1 MITDKDQED
10 TEEKWHYIALKSEPT
25 DNGYKKSTRSL
36 SKLYRGITSNNH
48 RDFYCLSCLH
58 SYRTDNKLKEHEIC
72 NKHDYCDIRMLAE
85 GNNTLKYNHREKSLR
100 LPWAIYADFESLL
113 IKKQSYQN
121 NPEES
126 YTEKKSIHESCGY
139 SINLVS
145 SFDSKQDKHSYYRGK
160 DSANKFCEDLKKH
173 TLEIINFKDK
183 DMIPLTDKEIESY
196 EKQKVCHICKKEFCY
211 DKNEKNE
218 FKIYKKVRDHCHYT
232 GRYRNA
238 AHNICNLRCKVQ
250 REIPGKIPN
259 GSKYDYHLILR
270 N

>member
-1 MITDKDQED
+1 
-10 TEEKWHYIALKSEPT
+10 
-25 DNGYKKSTRSL
+25 
-36 SKLYRGITSNNH
+36 
-48 RDFYCLSCLH
+48 
-58 SYRTDNKLKEHEIC
+58 
-72 NKHDYCDIRMLAE
+72 MLAE
-85 GNNTLKYNHREKSLR
+85 GNNTLKYHHREKSLR

-160 DSANKFCEDLKKH
+160 DCANKFCEDLKKH
-173 TLEIINFKDK
+173 ALEIINFK
-183 DMIPLTDKEIESY
+183 DMIPLTDKEIESH

>member
-1 MITDKDQED
+1 
-10 TEEKWHYIALKSEPT
+10 
-25 DNGYKKSTRSL
+25 
-36 SKLYRGITSNNH
+36 
-48 RDFYCLSCLH
+48 
-58 SYRTDNKLKEHEIC
+58 
-72 NKHDYCDIRMLAE
+72 MLAE
-85 GNNTLKYNHREKSLR
+85 GNNTLKYHHREKSLR
-100 LPWAIYADFESLL
+100 LPWAIYADFESL

-126 YTEKKSIHESCGY
+126 YTEKKSLHESCGY

-232 GRYRNA
+232 GKYRNA